1 MTPRAMRKA
10 ERVVHLFWG
19 LVLVLYVYGLLPSWG
34 EPAVRWVVI
43 PGIAASGLAMW
54 FAAPLRKLAKK
65 GRVLARSVFGAKVR
79 PSTSRSL

>member
-1 MTPRAMRKA
+1 MTPRMMRKA

-65 GRVLARSVFGAKVR
+65 MRVPARAAFGTKIREISAR
-79 PSTSRSL
+79 

>member
-19 LVLVLYVYGLLPSWG
+19 FVLVLYVYGLLPSWG

-54 FAAPLRKLAKK
+54 FAAPLRRLAKK
-65 GRVLARSVFGAKVR
+65 LHVTARSAFGAKIR
-79 PSTSRSL
+79 EISAR

>member
-19 LVLVLYVYGLLPSWG
+19 VMLVLYVYGFLPSWG

-54 FAAPLRKLAKK
+54 FAAPLRKLAKRMRVP
-65 GRVLARSVFGAKVR
+65 GRSAFGAKIR
-79 PSTSRSL
+79 EISAR